1 MPQDEFGVRPI
12 DSLFFFLVQ
21 YIYGQHMYIEL
32 NRYCFMFVL
41 IWMSRFSYLLRVLV
55 TVFEGG
61 RVRTW
66 ENTFLRGNVVFFFL
80 YFIYEKQSYVESGHI
95 IK

>member
-1 MPQDEFGVRPI
+1 
-12 DSLFFFLVQ
+12 
-21 YIYGQHMYIEL
+21 MYIEL

-66 ENTFLRGNVVFFFL
+66 ENTFLMENVVFL
-80 YFIYEKQSYVESGHI
+80 YFIYEKLSYVESGHI